1 MQILIKKVLTNY
13 KKFAIM
19 YIESESEEIKMKL
32 VIDIPEEDYKNGT
45 LPNYFKCYSTKLDK
59 IICNGTPLPKGYGRL
74 INADDV
80 YDALGPYV
88 SFSDLYDALNEIPT
102 IVEADK
108 EE

>member
-1 MQILIKKVLTNY
+1 
-13 KKFAIM
+13 
-19 YIESESEEIKMKL
+19 MKL
-32 VIDIPEEDYKNGT
+32 VIDIPEEMYKRLAKAPRIAT
-45 LPNYFKCYSTKLDK
+45 FEECVKDRKMFVTA
-59 IICNGTPLPKGYGRL
+59 IQNGTPLPKGYGRL
-74 INADDV
+74 IYADDV